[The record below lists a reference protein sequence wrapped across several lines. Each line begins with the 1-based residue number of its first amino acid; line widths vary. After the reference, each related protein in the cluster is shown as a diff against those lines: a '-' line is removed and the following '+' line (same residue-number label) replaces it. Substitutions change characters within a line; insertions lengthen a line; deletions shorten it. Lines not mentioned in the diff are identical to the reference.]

1 MSSSSTD
8 TKEIRKFGTI
18 AFVFFGFLAG
28 LVLWRGKFYLTY
40 VFGSFSLAGLGL
52 LIFPSPF
59 SPIYYIWLKIA
70 HFIGRII
77 TGLILMLAYYL
88 VITPSAVLKRLFGGR
103 PLPMRPDPYASSY
116 WVPRSEPVQPQERF
130 EKRF

>member
-1 MSSSSTD
+1 MSLSSTEI
-8 TKEIRKFGTI
+8 KEIRKFGTI
-18 AFVFFGFLAG
+18 AFVFFGFLAA
-28 LVLWRGKFYLTY
+28 LVLWREKFYLIY
-40 VFGSFSLAGLGL
+40 VFGFLSLVGLGL

-59 SPIYYIWLKIA
+59 SPAYNMWLKIA

-77 TGLILMLAYYL
+77 TGLILTLAYYL
-88 VITPSAVLKRLFGGR
+88 VVTPSAVLKRLFGGR

-116 WVPRSEPVQPQERF
+116 WVPRSEPVQPKERF